1 MKCKICASD
10 FTPRTDKQV
19 YCGLMCVYRDPIHH
33 AGYGKVHEANLENAK
48 KLQRKQRLE
57 KQNAVK

>member
-1 MKCKICASD
+1 
-10 FTPRTDKQV
+10 
-19 YCGLMCVYRDPIHH
+19 MCVYRDPIHH